1 MSVAGHPQDALSADR
16 FEAIK
21 IEVHRRLVEAADLA
35 KLAAAPRAD
44 AETELRA
51 ALESA
56 AADRRIPLNRRERTR
71 LVAELVDEILGLGP
85 LEPLVRDPDVQD
97 ILVNGHEDVYVERRG
112 VLEKTAVRFR
122 DAAHLRQ
129 IADRIVAAV
138 GRRVDEASPMVDAR
152 LPDGSRVNVIVPPL
166 ALNGVVLSLRR
177 FGAEPLDEAAL
188 VANQTLAPEMR
199 AFLAA
204 AVAAKLNILVSGG
217 TGSGKT
223 TLLNALST
231 FIPPAERIITI
242 EDSAELRLRQPHVV
256 TLEARPPNLE
266 GRGEVRTSQLVKNS
280 LRMRPDR
287 ILVGEA
293 RGAEVLD
300 MLQAMNTGHP
310 GSLSTIHANSPRDAL
325 SRIEIMASMGT
336 GAFSEAAI
344 RRLVGSAI
352 DLVVQLAR
360 LPDGSRRV
368 VSISEL
374 AGLENGELRFTE
386 LFVFEQRGVDAR
398 GRATGVFRATGAP
411 CAFRDHLRTHGHEL
425 PERVFA
431 FERPVA

>member
-1 MSVAGHPQDALSADR
+1 MTAAPAGSPGLSADR

-21 IEVHRRLVEAADLA
+21 LEVHRRLVASADLA
-35 KLAAAPRAD
+35 KLAAGTRAE
-44 AETELRA
+44 AETALRA
-51 ALESA
+51 ALETA
-56 AADRRIPLNRRERTR
+56 ATERRIPLNRRERAS
-71 LVAELVDEILGLGP
+71 LVADLVDEILGLGP
-85 LEPLVRDPDVQD
+85 LEPLVRDPEVRD
-97 ILVNGHEDVYVERRG
+97 ILVNGHESVYVERRG

-138 GRRVDEASPMVDAR
+138 GRRVDESSPMVDAR

-177 FGAEPLDEAAL
+177 FGAEPLGADAL
-188 VANQTLAPEMR
+188 VANRTLAPEMR
-199 AFLAA
+199 DFLAA

-231 FIPPAERIITI
+231 FIPPGERIITI
-242 EDSAELRLRQPHVV
+242 EDSAELRLQKPHVV

-266 GRGEVRTSQLVKNS
+266 GRGEVRTSDLVKNS

-336 GAFSEAAI
+336 SAFSESAI
-344 RRLVGSAI
+344 RRLVASAI

-360 LPDGSRRV
+360 LQDGARRV

-374 AGLENGELRFTE
+374 DGTGGEELRFAE

-398 GRATGVFRATGAP
+398 GCATGVFRGTGRP
-411 CAFRDHLRTHGHEL
+411 CACREHLATHGHDL
-425 PERVFA
+425 PDALFA
-431 FERPVA
+431 FERPLA